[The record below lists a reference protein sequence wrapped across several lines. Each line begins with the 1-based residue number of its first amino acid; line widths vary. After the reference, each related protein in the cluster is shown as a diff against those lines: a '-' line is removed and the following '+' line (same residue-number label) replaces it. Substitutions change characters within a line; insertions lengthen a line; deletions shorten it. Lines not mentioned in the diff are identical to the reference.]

1 MGWQKTFT
9 LAKRG
14 KGCHLVTE
22 EVLLHIQSGLRDVQV
37 DITLGLAYFVKWLAH
52 WHGVYTHISADWD
65 ALSVHVSQLYW
76 TTNTSS
82 IPCNLLQTAYFS
94 SLDY

>member
-22 EVLLHIQSGLRDVQV
+22 EVLSHIQSGLRDVQV
-37 DITLGLAYFVKWLAH
+37 DTILSVMCA
-52 WHGVYTHISADWD
+52 ADRLLICAGWD
-65 ALSVHVSQLYW
+65 ALSVHVGQIRILV
-76 TTNTSS
+76 
-82 IPCNLLQTAYFS
+82 PGER
-94 SLDY
+94 